1 MSEPLSP
8 QREAIK
14 LAQLWRA
21 VHGSSF
27 PIRAGLLAQEWSKQ
41 VAPDEPI
48 AEVLG
53 KDLDGFEGGLFWL
66 PKREGWALL
75 YKPNESSP
83 GRRNFTIAH
92 EFGHY
97 VLHRK
102 LRQSFQCSQ
111 GDTLGAT
118 GGDIER
124 QADQF
129 ASFLLMPIDDFRS
142 QMTGRRITLDVVGA
156 CADRYEVSLTAAIL
170 KWLSFTEKAAIVV
183 TARDG
188 MVLWWRASD
197 SARRVGFAHLHQGME
212 LPAGSLA
219 AAPSEAISPS
229 DFRLGVDHAPDVWF
243 SGIPVREM
251 VVVSDRYDM
260 TVSLLMLDV
269 PGAVHDDEPDE
280 DLTTQVPRL

>member
-21 VHGSSF
+21 VHGLNF
-27 PIRAGLLAQEWSKQ
+27 PVRADLLAQEWSKQ
-41 VAPDEPI
+41 VAPSEPI
-48 AEVLG
+48 AEVLA
-53 KDLDGFEGGLFWL
+53 KDLDGFEGGLFWM
-66 PKREGWALL
+66 PKRECWALL
-75 YKPNESSP
+75 YKPNEALP

-97 VLHRK
+97 VLHRR
-102 LRQSFQCSQ
+102 LRESFRCSQ

-129 ASFLLMPIDDFRS
+129 ASFLLMPIDDFRE
-142 QMTGRRITLDVVGA
+142 QVHGRRITLDLLGT

-170 KWLSFTEKAAIVV
+170 KWLSFTEEPAVVV
-183 TARDG
+183 TAREG

-197 SARRVGFAHLHQGME
+197 SAKRVAFARLHQGME
-212 LPAGSLA
+212 LPERSLA
-219 AAPSEAISPS
+219 AMPSEAISPA
-229 DFRLGVDHAPDVWF
+229 DFRLGVEHGPDVWF
-243 SGIPVREM
+243 TGVPVREM
-251 VVVSDRYDM
+251 IVVSDRYDM
-260 TVSLLMLDV
+260 TVLSA
-269 PGAVHDDEPDE
+269 PI
-280 DLTTQVPRL
+280 QI